1 VSTKWTGLLILWL
14 KRVIISQNTLSV
26 GQVAVHDDLDQF
38 IFMLGWQTYAEHD
51 GHRDAKIH
59 IICEGT
65 CEMQQLVIA
74 RAISGL
80 RIE

>member
-1 VSTKWTGLLILWL
+1 MP
-14 KRVIISQNTLSV
+14 QNTLSV
-26 GQVAVHDDLDQF
+26 GRVAVHDDLDQF
-38 IFMLGWQTYAEHD
+38 IFMLGWQTYVEHD

-59 IICEGT
+59 TIFEGT
-65 CEMQQLVIA
+65 SEIQQLVIA

>member
-1 VSTKWTGLLILWL
+1 
-14 KRVIISQNTLSV
+14 
-26 GQVAVHDDLDQF
+26 LDQF

-59 IICEGT
+59 IIFEGT
-65 CEMQQLVIA
+65 SEIQQLVIA

-80 RIE
+80 RIK